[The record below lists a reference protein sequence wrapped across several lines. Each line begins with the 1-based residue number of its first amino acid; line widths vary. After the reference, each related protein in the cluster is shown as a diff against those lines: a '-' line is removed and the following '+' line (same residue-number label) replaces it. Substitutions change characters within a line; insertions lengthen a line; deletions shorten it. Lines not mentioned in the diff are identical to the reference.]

1 MCHDERFFPHYPST
15 DIAGALSSNEGSD
28 KCWSETHRKTITSV
42 GESDKKMAHR
52 SWTGWRQTER
62 ERESQAQ
69 WTSSSTLASNQRSHS
84 WKNNNM
90 GKSVGPHVWMRI
102 SGTPRL
108 DARHRR
114 RRHLP
119 CLFVWHA
126 HEADIKSVKKVAT
139 TLHRHVFTALL
150 RRCPLQQQQL
160 QSTEHTEFRCFL
172 CFQEISKV
180 TTFNMYV
187 YTYTYIN
194 KLSY

>member
-1 MCHDERFFPHYPST
+1 MKT
-15 DIAGALSSNEGSD
+15 D
-28 KCWSETHRKTITSV
+28 
-42 GESDKKMAHR
+42 
-52 SWTGWRQTER
+52 R
-62 ERESQAQ
+62 ERKRESSPMDILVNFGFKPEISQLKKQ
-69 WTSSSTLASNQRSHS
+69 QH
-84 WKNNNM
+84 
-90 GKSVGPHVWMRI
+90 GQI